1 MAQGGITYFKL
12 DTNIYPG
19 DYTKKC
25 SLTGGEIDKNFN
37 YLRGLDI
44 VGGEFDEH
52 GNLHLRTLGDE
63 DIMIPSGTTAMFAE
77 GVDFS
82 GTSYDKETGILN
94 ISINGETIQ
103 ITGLTT
109 CDCEDIDCR
118 LFNVEGG
125 LSGLT
130 EDFEAFKNSMGEL
143 TTGGTLDVNI
153 LFASVASLRVDT
165 DKNTSSI
172 KKLEAKTQSLDA
184 FVNGLDNDVKTI
196 SGYTEGLVAN
206 IEKLSGTTIDI
217 EKQVGKIQEETLN
230 TVEERLKKQDDKIDI
245 ISKNVDNVLDNTK
258 SALDLSKAALA
269 NSESAL
275 AEIQRHEITDV
286 VLNGDQLA
294 LHYKEPEHN
303 STGISLAK
311 YNCTADEETI
321 HKEGTKFSAVVDKEK
336 GLVSWEKFNEHV
348 AKYNDLL
355 SKYNDLAKEF
365 DDYKNADKYYM
376 GVVNEGEIDVTFNIN
391 IDIILQH
398 KYMVDFNPNTKQ
410 CLYICSKGSYFMVA
424 VPKGKHFEV
433 KDDLNQDVA
442 LTKINATKEYKNYQD
457 KPYDIYIT
465 EKMSFESGSRY
476 ILNIL

>member
-1 MAQGGITYFKL
+1 MAQSGITYFKL

-19 DYTKKC
+19 DYTKNC

-63 DIMIPSGTTAMFAE
+63 DIMVPSGTTAMFAE

-82 GTSYDKETGILN
+82 GTSYDKETGILK

-143 TTGGTLDVNI
+143 TTGGTLDVNT
-153 LFASVASLRVDT
+153 LFTSVASLRVDT

-172 KKLEAKTQSLDA
+172 ENLKTETQSLDA
-184 FVNGLDNDVKTI
+184 FVKGLDNDVDTI
-196 SGYTEGLVAN
+196 SGYTEGLAVN

-217 EKQVGKIQEETLN
+217 EKHVGKIQEETLN
-230 TVEERLKKQDDKIDI
+230 TVEERLKKQDGKIDV

-258 SALDLSKAALA
+258 SALDFSKEAL
-269 NSESAL
+269 NTSKETL
-275 AEIQRHEITDV
+275 DKLKEHEITDV

-303 STGISLAK
+303 SIGISLAK
-311 YNCTADEETI
+311 YNYTADEETI
-321 HKEGTKFSAVVDKEK
+321 HKEGTKFSAVVNKEK
-336 GLVSWEKFNEHV
+336 GLVAWETFNEHI

-376 GVVNEGEIDVTFNIN
+376 GVVGKNEIDVALNVN

-398 KYMVDFNPNTKQ
+398 KYIVDFNPNTKQ
-410 CLYICSKGSYFMVA
+410 CLYICSEGNYFMVA
-424 VPKGKHFEV
+424 VPKDKHFEV
-433 KDDLNQDVA
+433 KAELDQDVA

-465 EKMSFESGSRY
+465 EKMSFKPGSRY
-476 ILNIL
+476 TLNIL

>member
-1 MAQGGITYFKL
+1 MAQSGITYFKL

-37 YLRGLDI
+37 YLRGMDI

-63 DIMIPSGTTAMFAE
+63 DIMVPSGTTTMFAE
-77 GVDFS
+77 GIDFS
-82 GTSYDKETGILN
+82 GTSYDKETGILD

-109 CDCEDIDCR
+109 CDCKDIDCR
-118 LFNVEGG
+118 LFNLEGG

-143 TTGGTLDVNI
+143 TTGGTLDINK
-153 LFASVASLRVDT
+153 LFTSVALISGETV
-165 DKNTSSI
+165 NNSSSI
-172 KKLEAKTQSLDA
+172 VELKKKTQSLEGS
-184 FVNGLDNDVKTI
+184 VKGLDNDVDTI
-196 SGYTEGLVAN
+196 SGYTEGLAAN
-206 IEKLSGTTIDI
+206 IAELSGKTVDI

-230 TVEERLKKQDDKIDI
+230 TVEERLRKQDDKIDV

-258 SALDLSKAALA
+258 SALDFSKEAL
-269 NSESAL
+269 NTSKETL
-275 AEIQRHEITDV
+275 DKLKEHEITDV

-311 YNCTADEETI
+311 YNYTADEETI
-321 HKEGTKFSAVVDKEK
+321 HKEGTKFSAVVNKEK
-336 GLVSWEKFNEHV
+336 GLVAWEKFNEYV

-376 GVVNEGEIDVTFNIN
+376 GVVGENEIDVAFNIN

-398 KYMVDFNPNTKQ
+398 KYMADFNPVTKQ
-410 CLYICSKGSYFMVA
+410 CLYICGKGSYFMVA
-424 VPKGKHFEV
+424 VPKDRHFEV

-465 EKMSFESGSRY
+465 EKMSFEIGSRY

>member
-1 MAQGGITYFKL
+1 MAQSGITYFKL

-19 DYTKKC
+19 DYTKNC

-63 DIMIPSGTTAMFAE
+63 DIMVPSGTTAMFVE

-82 GTSYDKETGILN
+82 GTSYDKETGILK

-130 EDFEAFKNSMGEL
+130 EDFEAFKNSIGEL
-143 TTGGTLDVNI
+143 TTGGTLDVNK

-172 KKLEAKTQSLDA
+172 KNLEAKTQSLDA
-184 FVNGLDNDVKTI
+184 FVNGLDNDVETI
-196 SGYTEGLVAN
+196 SSYTEGLAVN

-230 TVEERLKKQDDKIDI
+230 TVEERLKKQDDKIDV

-258 SALDLSKAALA
+258 SALDFSKEAL
-269 NSESAL
+269 NTSKETL
-275 AEIQRHEITDV
+275 DKLKEHEITDV

-311 YNCTADEETI
+311 YNYTADEETI
-321 HKEGTKFSAVVDKEK
+321 HKEGTKFSAVVNKEK
-336 GLVSWEKFNEHV
+336 GLVAWETFNEHT
-348 AKYNDLL
+348 AKYNELL
-355 SKYNDLAKEF
+355 EKYNALETEF
-365 DDYKNADKYYM
+365 NEYKNADKYYM
-376 GVVNEGEIDVTFNIN
+376 GVIDEGIDVAFNIN

-398 KYMVDFNPNTKQ
+398 RYMVDFNPNTKQ
-410 CLYICSKGSYFMVA
+410 CLYICGKGNYFMVA
-424 VPKGKHFEV
+424 VPKDKHFEV

-476 ILNIL
+476 TLNIL